1 MPKKDE
7 AMLMFKIEKELYPDR
22 DVKLREVSEEEEIK
36 VKELKYSPPLKQLV
50 DEHVNIMQVIY
61 CIPDIIELI
70 GKSVDLDKNLV
81 LNTVRFIQE
90 YADKYHHAKEE
101 DILFDYADKSLEI
114 INVIKE
120 DHTTS
125 RNHMKAVIEAVERGD
140 KNEIAN
146 RMTAYAK
153 LLTEHI
159 KKEDEIL
166 YPWIDRSLTT
176 TQVGELFQKF
186 SDSNNTLGREL
197 PKRNLDFMKSLQ
209 QMFEK

>member
-1 MPKKDE
+1 
-7 AMLMFKIEKELYPDR
+7 
-22 DVKLREVSEEEEIK
+22 
-36 VKELKYSPPLKQLV
+36 
-50 DEHVNIMQVIY
+50 
-61 CIPDIIELI
+61 
-70 GKSVDLDKNLV
+70 
-81 LNTVRFIQE
+81 
-90 YADKYHHAKEE
+90 
-101 DILFDYADKSLEI
+101 
-114 INVIKE
+114 
-120 DHTTS
+120 
-125 RNHMKAVIEAVERGD
+125 
-140 KNEIAN
+140 
-146 RMTAYAK
+146 MTAYAK